1 MYFKLAFRNVKRQL
15 GNYLIYFITVALT
28 VALLFA
34 VNNIIYS
41 RNLAVFVDRGES
53 AKTTLQII
61 VVMISMVVAFVLSYA
76 TSFLLKRRK
85 REFGTYLT
93 LGMTRRDLL
102 TIFLAETLLIC
113 MIALGAGLAAGGFL
127 FQGLMAVMMKLLEMR
142 FAIAAYSAEGLS
154 RTILLTV
161 GIFLTASIASAA
173 YLKSVSIYDL
183 IHGEKKV
190 EKGVRHPVCWFLL
203 TFVSLA
209 GMFACGGLFFREMD
223 KVLSGGAKLEGAGI
237 LLGGFILSV
246 VGFHA
251 GLAKSMVAL
260 FLRMPGFRSRGS
272 NTFVLRQ
279 LSGSLSANALM
290 FGALALL
297 MTFAVVGTNFSFI
310 QKAGQEE
317 ALLSEYPYDIMYYSN
332 KYERG
337 EEFPLEEAESVI
349 EKYAGIKKR
358 IPYRIFETGRQ
369 DFYSRTKWYEEWM
382 APGDSFMPVSDFNAV
397 MAPLGVEPV
406 FLEGQYMIVG
416 NNPIV
421 GEADWSD
428 MVYEWGGKSYTYHS
442 CRLDYPKI
450 SYLYFYVVVPD
461 EAVQGMECVEQSV
474 AYLTEQN
481 RFDGMALEQALRQVV
496 YASTDGG
503 LEEMNEMADMEE
515 IEEAAFQVDD
525 SEELKETKET
535 EGMEEIE
542 NIEDM
547 EERDNPASL
556 MDGRLEFEIREYHRQ
571 EENNVSAILVVG
583 ALFVSAVFLLLA
595 MAILALKTL
604 STLGEDRQRYE
615 ICFRLGM
622 GEREQCRALFRQ
634 TFSFFLLPFV
644 LPCVMSIPVAW
655 FGRHVLR
662 IAQMEAAAD
671 TVPLIT
677 GIVAAGMAVLYLLY
691 YTAAYLI
698 AKRTVVRGG

>member
-102 TIFLAETLLIC
+102 TIFLVETLLIC
-113 MIALGAGLAAGGFL
+113 LIALGAGLAAGGFL

-161 GIFLTASIASAA
+161 GIFLTASIASAV

-190 EKGVRHPVCWFLL
+190 EKGVRHPVCWFSL

-209 GMFACGGLFFREMD
+209 GMLAFGGLFFREMD

-237 LLGGFILSV
+237 LLSGFILSV

-260 FLRMPGFRSRGS
+260 FLRIPGFRSRGS

-337 EEFPLEEAESVI
+337 EEFPLEAAESVI

-369 DFYSRTKWYEEWM
+369 DFYSRTRWYEEWM
-382 APGDSFMPVSDFNAV
+382 APGDSFMPVCDFNAV
-397 MAPLGVEPV
+397 MAPLGVEPIT
-406 FLEGQYMIVG
+406 LEGQYMIVG

-496 YASTDGG
+496 YAFPDGG
-503 LEEMNEMADMEE
+503 LE
-515 IEEAAFQVDD
+515 
-525 SEELKETKET
+525 
-535 EGMEEIE
+535 GMEE
-542 NIEDM
+542 
-547 EERDNPASL
+547 A
-556 MDGRLEFEIREYHRQ
+556 DGRLEFEIREYHRQ

-677 GIVAAGMAVLYLLY
+677 GIVAAGMALLYLLY

>member
-15 GNYLIYFITVALT
+15 GNYLIYFMTVALT

-34 VNNIIYS
+34 VNNIIYGN
-41 RNLAVFVDRGES
+41 NLTVFVDRGEG

-61 VVMISMVVAFVLSYA
+61 LVMISMVVAFVLSYA

-102 TIFLAETLLIC
+102 TIFLAETMLIC
-113 MIALGAGLAAGGFL
+113 MIALGTGLAAGSFL

-142 FAIAAYSAEGLS
+142 FAIAAYSAEGFL

-161 GIFLTASIASAA
+161 GIFLTASIASAV
-173 YLKSVSIYDL
+173 YLKHVSVYDL

-190 EKGVRHPVCWFLL
+190 EKGVRHPFGWFLL

-209 GMFACGGLFFREMD
+209 GMIVCGISFFREVD
-223 KVLSGGAKLEGAGI
+223 KVFSSGGKLESAGI
-237 LLGGFILSV
+237 LLSGFMLSV
-246 VGFHA
+246 VGFH
-251 GLAKSMVAL
+251 GGIAKSMVAIL
-260 FLRMPGFRSRGS
+260 LRMPGFRSRGS

-279 LSGSLSANALM
+279 LSGSLSANAIM

-332 KYERG
+332 KYDRNDYNRN
-337 EEFPLEEAESVI
+337 EEAFSLEEAEAVI
-349 EKYAGIKKR
+349 EKYVGIRER

-382 APGDSFMPVSDFNAV
+382 APGDSFMPVSDFNAI

-406 FLEGQYMIVG
+406 TLDGQYMIVG
-416 NNPIV
+416 NNPLV
-421 GEADWSD
+421 GQSDWSD
-428 MVYEWGGKSYTYHS
+428 MVYEWGGRTYTYHS
-442 CRLDYPKI
+442 CLLDYPKI

-461 EAVQGMECVEQSV
+461 EAVKGMECVEQSV
-474 AYLTEQN
+474 AYLTKQS
-481 RFDGMALEQALRQVV
+481 RFDGAELEQALRQVV
-496 YASTDGG
+496 FASTEKGPEG
-503 LEEMNEMADMEE
+503 TEDMENMK
-515 IEEAAFQVDD
+515 EA
-525 SEELKETKET
+525 
-535 EGMEEIE
+535 EEIGD
-542 NIEDM
+542 IEDM
-547 EERDNPASL
+547 EN
-556 MDGRLEFEIREYHRQ
+556 MDKADSPENGRLEFEIREYHRQ

-604 STLGEDRQRYE
+604 SSLGEDRQRYE

-634 TFSFFLLPFV
+634 TFSFFLLPFI
-644 LPCVMSIPVAW
+644 LPCVISIPVAW
-655 FGRHVLR
+655 FGRHVMQM
-662 IAQMEAAAD
+662 AQMEAAAE

-677 GIVAAGMAVLYLLY
+677 GIVATAMALLYLLY

-698 AKRTVVRGG
+698 AKRTVVLT

>member
-102 TIFLAETLLIC
+102 TIFLVETLLIC
-113 MIALGAGLAAGGFL
+113 LIALGAGLAAGGFL

-142 FAIAAYSAEGLS
+142 FAIAAYSAEGFS

-161 GIFLTASIASAA
+161 GIFLTASIASAV

-203 TFVSLA
+203 TFVSLV
-209 GMFACGGLFFREMD
+209 GMLACGGLFFREMD

-237 LLGGFILSV
+237 LLSGFILSV

-260 FLRMPGFRSRGS
+260 FLRMPGFRSRGF

-317 ALLSEYPYDIMYYSN
+317 ALLGEYPYDIMYYSN
-332 KYERG
+332 KYERS
-337 EEFPLEEAESVI
+337 EEFPLEAAESVI
-349 EKYAGIKKR
+349 EKYVGIKKR

-369 DFYSRTKWYEEWM
+369 DFYSRTRWYEEWM

-406 FLEGQYMIVG
+406 SLEGQYMIVG

-481 RFDGMALEQALRQVV
+481 RFDGMALERALRQVV
-496 YASTDGG
+496 YASTDG
-503 LEEMNEMADMEE
+503 
-515 IEEAAFQVDD
+515 
-525 SEELKETKET
+525 
-535 EGMEEIE
+535 
-542 NIEDM
+542 
-547 EERDNPASL
+547 PASL
-556 MDGRLEFEIREYHRQ
+556 TDGRLEFEIREYHRQ

-595 MAILALKTL
+595 MAILALKIL
-604 STLGEDRQRYE
+604 SSLGEDRQRYE

-634 TFSFFLLPFV
+634 TFSFFLLPFA

-671 TVPLIT
+671 NVPLIT
-677 GIVAAGMAVLYLLY
+677 GIVASGMALLYLLY

>member
-209 GMFACGGLFFREMD
+209 GMLTCGGLFFREMD

-237 LLGGFILSV
+237 LLGGFLLSV

-337 EEFPLEEAESVI
+337 EEFPLEAAEAVI

-406 FLEGQYMIVG
+406 SLEGQYMIVG

-428 MVYEWGGKSYTYHS
+428 MVYEWGGNSYTYHS
-442 CRLDYPKI
+442 CQLDYPKV

-503 LEEMNEMADMEE
+503 LE
-515 IEEAAFQVDD
+515 
-525 SEELKETKET
+525 
-535 EGMEEIE
+535 GMEE
-542 NIEDM
+542 
-547 EERDNPASL
+547 A
-556 MDGRLEFEIREYHRQ
+556 DGRLEFEIREYHRQ

-662 IAQMEAAAD
+662 IARMEAAAD

>member
-102 TIFLAETLLIC
+102 TIFLVETLLIC
-113 MIALGAGLAAGGFL
+113 LIALGAGLAAGGFL

-142 FAIAAYSAEGLS
+142 FAIAAYSAEGFS

-161 GIFLTASIASAA
+161 GIFLTASIASAV

-203 TFVSLA
+203 TFVSLV
-209 GMFACGGLFFREMD
+209 GMLACGGLFFREMD

-237 LLGGFILSV
+237 LLSGFILSV

-260 FLRMPGFRSRGS
+260 FLRMPGFRSRGF

-317 ALLSEYPYDIMYYSN
+317 ALLGEYPYDIMYYSN
-332 KYERG
+332 KYERS
-337 EEFPLEEAESVI
+337 EEFPLEAAESVI
-349 EKYAGIKKR
+349 EKYVGIKKR

-369 DFYSRTKWYEEWM
+369 DFYSRTRWYEEWM

-406 FLEGQYMIVG
+406 SLEGQYMIVG

-481 RFDGMALEQALRQVV
+481 RFDGMALERALRQVV
-496 YASTDGG
+496 YASTDG
-503 LEEMNEMADMEE
+503 
-515 IEEAAFQVDD
+515 
-525 SEELKETKET
+525 
-535 EGMEEIE
+535 
-542 NIEDM
+542 
-547 EERDNPASL
+547 PASL
-556 MDGRLEFEIREYHRQ
+556 TDGRLEFEIREYHRQ

-595 MAILALKTL
+595 MAILALKIL
-604 STLGEDRQRYE
+604 SSLGEDRQRYE

-634 TFSFFLLPFV
+634 TFSFFLLPFA

-671 TVPLIT
+671 NVPLIT

>member
-15 GNYLIYFITVALT
+15 GNYMIYFITVALT

-102 TIFLAETLLIC
+102 TIFLVETLLIC
-113 MIALGAGLAAGGFL
+113 LIALGAGLAAGSFL

-142 FAIAAYSAEGLS
+142 FAIAAYSAEGFS

-161 GIFLTASIASAA
+161 GIFLTASIASAV

-190 EKGVRHPVCWFLL
+190 EKGVRHPVCWFSL

-209 GMFACGGLFFREMD
+209 GMLACGGLFFREMD
-223 KVLSGGAKLEGAGI
+223 KVLSGGAKLEDAGI
-237 LLGGFILSV
+237 LLSGFILSV

-260 FLRMPGFRSRGS
+260 FLRLPGFRSRGS

-337 EEFPLEEAESVI
+337 EEFPLEAAEAVI

-406 FLEGQYMIVG
+406 SLEGQYMIVG

-421 GEADWSD
+421 GESDWSD

-481 RFDGMALEQALRQVV
+481 RFDGMALEQALRQVIYV
-496 YASTDGG
+496 FPDGG
-503 LEEMNEMADMEE
+503 LE
-515 IEEAAFQVDD
+515 
-525 SEELKETKET
+525 
-535 EGMEEIE
+535 GMEE
-542 NIEDM
+542 
-547 EERDNPASL
+547 A
-556 MDGRLEFEIREYHRQ
+556 DGRLEFEIREYHRQ

-662 IAQMEAAAD
+662 IARMEAAAD